1 MPKAGSWLH
10 NKTFWFSSSR
20 LGHWTLQFKQTKW
33 FWHSCYIGP
42 ILNYSTK
49 GIKIRKNGIQ
59 LFQSQASKSSNSLNK
74 KYKFFK
80 KITQGP
86 YMLLQMALL
95 HSFLWLRNI
104 LLPYLGKE
112 YKKEW
117 IHVYVELIHFA
128 IHLKLTHGKS
138 LIL

>member
-1 MPKAGSWLH
+1 
-10 NKTFWFSSSR
+10 
-20 LGHWTLQFKQTKW
+20 
-33 FWHSCYIGP
+33 
-42 ILNYSTK
+42 
-49 GIKIRKNGIQ
+49 
-59 LFQSQASKSSNSLNK
+59 
-74 KYKFFK
+74 
-80 KITQGP
+80 
-86 YMLLQMALL
+86 MLLQMALL